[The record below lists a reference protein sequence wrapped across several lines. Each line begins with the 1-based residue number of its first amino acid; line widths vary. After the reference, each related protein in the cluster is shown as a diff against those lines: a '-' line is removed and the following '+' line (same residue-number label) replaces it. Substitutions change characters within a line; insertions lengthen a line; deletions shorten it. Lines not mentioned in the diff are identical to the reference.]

1 MIEQLIVVVLCV
13 LIVLILGVLC
23 GQYLVWKHL
32 RKKGHV
38 RIDEWYY
45 TVSKVNKE
53 EAVTRYWD

>member
-13 LIVLILGVLC
+13 LIVLIFGVVC
-23 GQYLVWKHL
+23 GQHSVWRHL

-45 TVSKVNKE
+45 TAAKVNKE